1 MDLAPWIVCAAALA
15 AAVLL
20 RERAEGPA
28 RAFDGLAIVGFAL
41 GAGLW
46 LFGDTWA
53 YYFAD
58 KDRELRLS
66 YWGSYREH
74 EMWEEIVD
82 AFVRAHPDV
91 PVRREYITT
100 RYAEKI
106 QQLLLADEAPDV
118 ILFQDEPMP
127 RFASSGK
134 FEALDAY
141 LDTPGFDLDLD
152 GDYWD
157 TSVTSF
163 RVDGVTR
170 GVPIW
175 GGNCLVFYNRAAFR
189 RAGAAEPADDWTV
202 DDFLQTCRLLT
213 GDDDGDG
220 RVDRYGF
227 LLPSWV
233 YWLPFHYAFGA
244 THLDETRRRWTLW
257 GPEAEASYDFFRD
270 LRHRHRVAPRRDELT
285 ESGSVAF
292 LTGRIGMFVSGPWAM
307 PFLNE
312 AAVDYDVAHVPI
324 GPEGRGTRVTWDC
337 LAMFSGSRKKEQA
350 WRFMHFVASLPA
362 QRIVAG
368 YQRSVPA
375 LKVARKAFDEANPG
389 VHAERFVE
397 ALEYSRFQPITVH
410 WALMSRE
417 LTSEIHLM
425 LDGHRTVRQTLDALA
440 ANEHLRERFAMPAGK
455 RSGE

>member
-1 MDLAPWIVCAAALA
+1 MDLAPWIVCAAAA
-15 AAVLL
+15 AAGALL
-20 RERAEGPA
+20 RERAERAA
-28 RAFDGLAIVGFAL
+28 RACNGLAVAGFAL
-41 GAGLW
+41 GAVLW

-58 KDRELRLS
+58 KDRELRIS

-74 EMWEEIVD
+74 EMWEEIVA
-82 AFVRAHPDV
+82 AFARAHPDV

-100 RYAEKI
+100 RYEEKI

-118 ILFQDEPMP
+118 MVFQDEPMP

-141 LDTPGFDLDLD
+141 LDTPGFSLDLE

-175 GGNCLVFYNRAAFR
+175 GGNCLVLYNRAAFR
-189 RAGAAEPADDWTV
+189 RAGAPEPAGDWTV
-202 DDFLQTCRLLT
+202 DDFLNTCRLLT

-220 RVDRYGF
+220 RVDHYGF
-227 LLPSWV
+227 LLPSWL

-257 GPEAEASYDFFRD
+257 GPEAEASYGFFRD
-270 LRHRHRVAPRRDELT
+270 LRHLHRVAPRRDELT

-312 AAVDYDVAHVPI
+312 AGVDYDVAHVPI
-324 GPEGRGTRVTWDC
+324 GPGGRGTRVTWDC

-350 WRFMHFVASLPA
+350 WRFMHFVASPPA

-375 LKVARKAFDEANPG
+375 LKEAREAFDEANPR

-397 ALEYSRFQPITVH
+397 ALDYSRFQPITVH
-410 WALMSRE
+410 WPLMRRE
-417 LTSEIHLM
+417 LTSQVDLM
-425 LDGHRTVRQTLDALA
+425 LDGHRTVRQTLDALT
-440 ANEHLRERFAMPAGK
+440 ANEHLRERFAMPAGA
-455 RSGE
+455 RP